1 MKSRLIKAQNQR
13 VERIS
18 TSTLVIGIDI
28 AKEKHAAQAINF
40 RGIVLTNRP
49 IMFSNDHAGFEHLIS
64 SIRKLQKMH
73 NLNDVVVGMES
84 TGHYWFNIA
93 NWLMCS
99 SLFQQ

>member
-18 TSTLVIGIDI
+18 TTTLVVGIDI

-49 IMFSNDHAGFEHLIS
+49 IIFSNDHVGFDGLKTIIATQTRRLSHSQDFTEKA
-64 SIRKLQKMH
+64 R
-73 NLNDVVVGMES
+73 S
-84 TGHYWFNIA
+84 TEIVA
-93 NWLMCS
+93 L
-99 SLFQQ
+99 

>member
-49 IMFSNDHAGFEHLIS
+49 IMFSNDHAFASSTFPIS
-64 SIRKLQKMH
+64 CIRF
-73 NLNDVVVGMES
+73 S
-84 TGHYWFNIA
+84 
-93 NWLMCS
+93 C
-99 SLFQQ
+99 